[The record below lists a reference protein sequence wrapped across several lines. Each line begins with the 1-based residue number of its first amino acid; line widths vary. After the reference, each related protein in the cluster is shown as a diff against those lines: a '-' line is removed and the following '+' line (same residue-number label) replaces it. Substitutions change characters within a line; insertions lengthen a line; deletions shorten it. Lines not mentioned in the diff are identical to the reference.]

1 MQSKIGSDAHPFSNI
16 SVIVVEDNDDVRTQ
30 VSSFLAEMG
39 AKVAVAKNG
48 REGLDAIRNCL
59 PSLVVSDIKMP
70 EMDGFQMLREIRT
83 LGSEA
88 GGRVP
93 VIAMTAFVMQRER
106 TDILDAGFE
115 AYLAKPFTPNKLIE
129 TILAVLRLKCSK
141 R

>member
-93 VIAMTAFVMQRER
+93 VIAMTAFIMQRER

-115 AYLAKPFTPNKLIE
+115 AYLAKPFTPNKLVE
-129 TILAVLRLKCSK
+129 TILAVLNN
-141 R
+141 

>member
-1 MQSKIGSDAHPFSNI
+1 MQSKIGSDAHPFGNI
-16 SVIVVEDNDDVRTQ
+16 SVIVVEDNDDVRTH
-30 VSSFLAEMG
+30 VSSFLAQMG

-48 REGLDAIRNCL
+48 REGLEAIRSCL

-70 EMDGFQMLREIRT
+70 EMDGFQLLREIRT

-106 TDILDAGFE
+106 TDILDAGFQ
-115 AYLAKPFTPNKLIE
+115 AYLAKPFTPNKLVE
-129 TILAVLRLKCSK
+129 TILAVLND
-141 R
+141 